1 LAGAKYKAL
10 TYLNLPPDTRKAP
23 GDPIT
28 DKELKDA
35 GQSDDDID
43 ALRESGA
50 IGGSTDEINE
60 AHVVPETPPNPMA
73 DVNITDGE
81 TGGE

>member
-1 LAGAKYKAL
+1 MTAKYKAL
-10 TYLNLPPDTRKAP
+10 TYLNLPPDNRKAP

-28 DKELKDA
+28 EKELKDA
-35 GQSDDDID
+35 GQDDEHID

-50 IGGSTDEINE
+50 IGGPTDEIHE
-60 AHVVPETPPNPMA
+60 DHAVVETPPNPNA
-73 DVNITDGE
+73 DQNITDGE